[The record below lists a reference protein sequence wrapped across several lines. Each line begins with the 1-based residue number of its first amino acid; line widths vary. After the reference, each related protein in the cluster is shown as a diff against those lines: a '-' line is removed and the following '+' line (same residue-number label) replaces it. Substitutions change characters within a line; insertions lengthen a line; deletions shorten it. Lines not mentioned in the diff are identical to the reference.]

1 MTIST
6 SDNRND
12 YIGDDSTVIFPYT
25 FRIFDETHI
34 DVFLDGVL
42 QTLITHYT
50 VSGVGD
56 VGGGNITFLT
66 APASGV
72 EVTHLRDVPIT
83 QETDYPPNSP
93 FPEEAHEDAL
103 DKGTM
108 IDQQHDEELG
118 RAIKLPVNSQL
129 VDVPFPNPEDPADQG
144 GVVRVTATGY
154 DTVTFAED
162 DIVSP
167 LGAKGDLLAHD
178 GAVATA
184 ETVGADGLVLTADAA
199 DGNGVVWRTPTPTA
213 GRADGRVLMSDSSAT
228 DGVAWAD
235 TGARET
241 FRGLKLRTDV
251 DDNAA
256 KARVILQSADEIIM
270 DDGTRIT
277 GWRGSTANVAASG
290 ASGLDTGVE
299 QADTWYEIYAIG
311 KKSAGLGSRAFV
323 GGGGASDLLLHRAK
337 DFFLDEDQAST
348 NTGHT
353 LRDAAARTELAQ
365 GFQVDTAGVLPFV
378 DVLIKKIGAPTGNVR
393 LVLHADSAGDPGT
406 LLALSD
412 EMEITNLST
421 TATWVRFIFRSPA
434 TLSALTQYHLV
445 MEGTYA
451 ISGANH
457 IRWEADSAQP
467 YPRGT
472 LKGFDGASWSG
483 IGADA
488 TFKVYVTRNET
499 AVTMPVGWDQKCHI
513 GYVYNDAGSDFKRF
527 IAQNRFVKFAGP
539 NADTSAG
546 DTATTTPT
554 INDIPSL
561 IPPAKSVKM
570 HVYLGIDAVSPVYLG
585 PVPDGY
591 VFSPTPGSR
600 FIQGGHVTFSGVATG
615 KDDPFL
621 PVAPFVT
628 ETQATYSCVDSG
640 TVTGFVQAFEWES
653 R

>member
-12 YIGDDSTVIFPYT
+12 YIGDDVTVIFPYT

-42 QTLITHYT
+42 QTLTTHYT

-56 VGGGNITFLT
+56 TGGGNITFLT
-66 APASGV
+66 APAAGV

-83 QETDYPPNSP
+83 QETDYPPNNP
-93 FPEEAHEDAL
+93 FPAEAHENAL

-118 RAIKLPVNSQL
+118 RAIKLPVDSQL

-154 DTVTFAED
+154 DTVAFAED

-167 LGAKGDLLAHD
+167 LGAKGDLLVHD

-184 ETVGADGLVLTADAA
+184 ETVGADGLVLTADSGNA
-199 DGNGVVWRTPTPTA
+199 NGVVWQTPTPTA
-213 GRADGRVLMSDSSAT
+213 GRVDGRVLMSDSSAT

-235 TGARET
+235 AGEREA
-241 FRGLKLRTDV
+241 FKGLHLRTDP
-251 DDNAA
+251 DNNAA
-256 KARVILQSADEIIM
+256 ATRVLLVSADEIIM
-270 DDGTRIT
+270 DDGTLVT
-277 GWRGSTANVAASG
+277 DWRGANANVALSG
-290 ASGLDTGVE
+290 AGGLDTGVE

-311 KKSAGLGSRAFV
+311 KKSAGLGSRAFI

-337 DFFLDEDQAST
+337 DFFLDEDQPST

-353 LRDAAARTELAQ
+353 LRDAAARTKLAQ
-365 GFQVDTAGVLPFV
+365 GFQVDTAGAFPFV
-378 DVLIKKIGAPTGNVR
+378 DVLIKKIGAPTGNVT
-393 LVLHADSAGDPGT
+393 LQLAADAAGDPGT
-406 LLALSD
+406 VVAVSD
-412 EMEITNLST
+412 TMEITNLST
-421 TATWVRFIFRSPA
+421 TATWVRFIFRTPP
-434 TLSALTQYHLV
+434 TLAALTQYHLV
-445 MEGTYA
+445 MTGDYA

-472 LKGFDGASWSG
+472 LKGFDGASWAG
-483 IGADA
+483 IGADT
-488 TFKVYVTRNET
+488 TFKIYVTRNDA
-499 AVTMPVGWDQKCHI
+499 AVTMPAGWDQKCHI
-513 GYVYNDAGSDFKRF
+513 GYVYNGAGSDFKRF

-539 NADTSAG
+539 NADTKVG
-546 DTATTTPT
+546 DNTQTTPT
-554 INDIPSL
+554 KQDIPEFV
-561 IPPAKSVKM
+561 PPAKSVKIYIS
-570 HVYLGIDAVSPVYLG
+570 VGIDAVSPVYLG
-585 PVPDGY
+585 PAPDGY

-600 FIQGGHVTFSGVATG
+600 FIQGGHVTFSGAATG

-640 TVTGFVQAFEWES
+640 AVTGFVQAFEWEG